1 MFNNDNNTN
10 NNHHHNHHNN
20 DDYDDNKTFFFFIN
34 AFQVTQEQ
42 ITEPVTTVNT
52 LKKTMIIQF

>member
-20 DDYDDNKTFFFFIN
+20 DDYDDNKTFFFIN

-42 ITEPVTTVNT
+42 ITEPVTTVDT

>member
-20 DDYDDNKTFFFFIN
+20 DDYDDNKTFFFRN

-42 ITEPVTTVNT
+42 ITEPMTTVDT